1 MKKEEREEL
10 TLTER
15 QVEVLEL
22 LSQGWSNEAMAKTL
36 FISISALRARITDLY
51 VKFDL
56 EGPSKYDKRLKLA
69 LIGKEI
75 FG

>member
-1 MKKEEREEL
+1 MKKEERI
-10 TLTER
+10 LTER
-15 QVEVLEL
+15 QKEVLKL
-22 LSQGWSNEAMAKTL
+22 LAQGWSNEAMAKTL

-69 LIGKEI
+69 LIGKEM